1 MCACRKICLILFPV
15 SISQSQSS
23 QLAFDSCTAAPTNP
37 IHRPPPPTHCPSQ
50 VFPAPS
56 VTLVSKREKKKKKKP
71 NLMHA
76 RITACEVALWE
87 TPPSLSSALYA
98 LISASYLFHIP
109 PLRRDL
115 FLISLYTGPQLK
127 MFICSTAG
135 GSRAPHGRL
144 RTELYSESSR
154 VKLLS

>member
-1 MCACRKICLILFPV
+1 MCVHVEKSASFYFPSPSV
-15 SISQSQSS
+15 KANLHNSPS
-23 QLAFDSCTAAPTNP
+23 TAAPQLPQTP
-37 IHRPPPPTHCPSQ
+37 STDPLHPLTAPPRFSQHPQSPS
-50 VFPAPS
+50 FP
-56 VTLVSKREKKKKKKP
+56 KGKKKKP

>member
-1 MCACRKICLILFPV
+1 MVSHTLYIVRPCVCVHVEKSASFYFPSPSV
-15 SISQSQSS
+15 KANLHNSPS
-23 QLAFDSCTAAPTNP
+23 TAAPQLPQTP
-37 IHRPPPPTHCPSQ
+37 STDPLHPLTAPPRFSQHPQSPS
-50 VFPAPS
+50 FP
-56 VTLVSKREKKKKKKP
+56 KGKKKKKKKP

-127 MFICSTAG
+127 MFICNCWW
-135 GSRAPHGRL
+135 
-144 RTELYSESSR
+144 
-154 VKLLS
+154 